1 MLVSLDSD
9 RLRFGGGCAAVAVPG
24 LVGGRALAAAALALA
39 ASLAGC
45 AGADGGHRQQLAAL
59 PQVELDPA
67 LAARVPAPVKADGK
81 ITVAVDAAYP
91 PAEFLDDDGRTV
103 VGFDVD
109 LFNAV
114 AAKLGLS
121 AEFRPA
127 RFDAIMAGVGAGRY
141 EAGVSSI
148 TVNPARKQQALMV
161 SYYRAGTQ
169 WAVRTGNPTGLDLK
183 APCGATVA
191 VQAATVPEGD
201 VVGRSRLCGEARKP
215 PITVH
220 PYPSQEEATEAVLS
234 GKDDAMLAD
243 STITAYAVK
252 RANGALE
259 LLAGVYNAVPY
270 GYVVA
275 KTQQPLAEALRDALK
290 ALIAEGTY
298 AELLTRWGVE
308 NGAIKDPAI
317 NP

>member
-1 MLVSLDSD
+1 M
-9 RLRFGGGCAAVAVPG
+9 
-24 LVGGRALAAAALALA
+24 
-39 ASLAGC
+39 LAGC
-45 AGADGGHRQQLAAL
+45 AAPDEEEGRELAAL
-59 PQVELDPA
+59 PRVELDPA
-67 LAARVPAPVKADGK
+67 LAARVPAAVKADGK
-81 ITVAVDAAYP
+81 IIVAVDAAYP
-91 PAEFLDDDGRTV
+91 PAEFFDDDGRTV
-103 VGFDVD
+103 IGFDVD

-114 AAKLGLS
+114 AAKLGLT
-121 AEFRPA
+121 AEYRPA
-127 RFDAIMAGVGAGRY
+127 RFDTIIVGVGAGRY

-148 TVNPARKQQALMV
+148 TVSPTRKQQALMV
-161 SYYRAGTQ
+161 SYFRAGTQ

-183 APCGATVA
+183 APCGAKVA

-215 PITVH
+215 PIVVH
-220 PYPSQEEATEAVLS
+220 PYPTQEEVTEAVVS

-243 STITAYAVK
+243 SAIVAYAVK
-252 RANGALE
+252 RAGGALQ

>member
-1 MLVSLDSD
+1 M
-9 RLRFGGGCAAVAVPG
+9 PG
-24 LVGGRALAAAALALA
+24 LARRRALAAAALALA
-39 ASLAGC
+39 APLAGC
-45 AGADGGHRQQLAAL
+45 AGADGDQRQQLAAL

-67 LAARVPAPVKADGK
+67 LAARVPAAVKADGK
-81 ITVAVDAAYP
+81 IVVAVDPAYP
-91 PAEFLDDDGRTV
+91 PAEFFDGDGRTV

-109 LFNAV
+109 LFSAV

-121 AEFRPA
+121 AEYRPA
-127 RFDAIMAGVGAGRY
+127 RFDSIIAGVGAGRY

-148 TVNPARKQQALMV
+148 TVSPARKQQALMV
-161 SYYRAGTQ
+161 SYFRAGTQ

-183 APCGATVA
+183 NPCGAKVA

-201 VVGRSRLCGEARKP
+201 VVGRSRLCGEAKKP
-215 PITVH
+215 TITVH
-220 PYPSQEEATEAVLS
+220 PYPSQEEVTEAVVS
-234 GKDDAMLAD
+234 GKDDALLAD
-243 STITAYAVK
+243 SAITAHAVK
-252 RANGALE
+252 RSEGALQ

-317 NP
+317 NPNA